1 MFITHLTAGVA
12 DRLFFSRPHLL
23 RCFAYATPPCLDKEA
38 SLSMAPWICRKRCK
52 YSGGGQHIQI
62 FSLGLER
69 SLESVNMYAYKNLE
83 TGGEDYYVVVG
94 KGQCLGFLGLE
105 TRRFY
110 QDMVGHQFPEQG
122 ADSLSPRTDVGK
134 DMLRCLLPRESRDCI
149 VTMHTHTRSLSSK
162 RPYSI

>member
-12 DRLFFSRPHLL
+12 DRLFFSRPQLL

-38 SLSMAPWICRKRCK
+38 SLSMAPWICRKRFTVADVAKIYIC
-52 YSGGGQHIQI
+52 
-62 FSLGLER
+62 FVGLEWN
-69 SLESVNMYAYKNLE
+69 LESVNMYAYRFFKDRS
-83 TGGEDYYVVVG
+83 GEYYYVVISA

-122 ADSLSPRTDVGK
+122 ADSLPPWTDVRK
-134 DMLRCLLPRESRDCI
+134 DMLRCLLPRESRYCI
-149 VTMHTHTRSLSSK
+149 VKMHTHK
-162 RPYSI
+162 KFVK